1 MRAEG
6 MDAVPPADEANQ
18 ALWDEVLRMA
28 GSRSRTDLMVDI
40 GMGGASHRWWLRA

>member
-1 MRAEG
+1 
-6 MDAVPPADEANQ
+6 VPPADEANQ

-40 GMGGASHRWWLRA
+40 GMGRRIASLWLRA